1 VRIRHHARVDLPP
14 EVADVVAGLA
24 ASVRPVAGV
33 TAFYAAGSLASGDF
47 RLGVSDYDLVAVTRA
62 ALSDAQQHDLESVHQ
77 RLLDDEPRAA
87 KLHCVY
93 VPVPEIADVSA
104 AHLTWAHGELYR
116 RPLSGIARA
125 ELLEF
130 GIPVYGPAPDRL
142 IPPVSRAELD
152 AAVRGELSGY
162 WRGVVAKPHLWLQDV
177 FVDIGLFTLARA
189 EATLTEGRLITK
201 TEALPRLA
209 GLGVPVEL
217 VGEIERRRQGEDVRI
232 TLRTRQRRAR
242 DARRVMAAG
251 ITRLVG

>member
-1 VRIRHHARVDLPP
+1 VDLPP
-14 EVADVVAGLA
+14 EVADVVVGLA
-24 ASVRPVAGV
+24 ATVRQVAGV
-33 TAFYAAGSLASGDF
+33 KAFYAGGSLASGDF
-47 RLGVSDYDLVAVTRA
+47 RLGVSDYDLVALIESP
-62 ALSDAQQHDLESVHQ
+62 LSDAQQHDLESVHK
-77 RLLDDEPRAA
+77 RLLAEEPRAA

-93 VPVPEIADVSA
+93 VPVPEVGDVSA

-130 GIPVYGPAPDRL
+130 GITVYGPTPEQL
-142 IPPVSRAELD
+142 IPPVTRAELD
-152 AAVRGELSGY
+152 AAVREELSGY

-209 GLGVPVEL
+209 GIGVPAEL
-217 VGEIERRRQGEDVRI
+217 VSEIGRRRQGEEVSLS
-232 TLRTRQRRAR
+232 LRVRQRRAQ
-242 DARRVMAAG
+242 DARRVMDAG
-251 ITRLVG
+251 IRRLLGDG